1 MIIGNVYFDSLKD
14 YADVVLKEES
24 FDPEVPQI
32 YLSVPVEFNGSIHHV
47 DLCIWVNNRRA
58 IETLQKSLSLVEQHY
73 DKADSEY
80 EKDMEKEYGN
90 G

>member
-14 YADVVLKEES
+14 YADVVLKEELS
-24 FDPEVPQI
+24 GSVEPQI
-32 YLSVPVEFNGSIHHV
+32 YLTVPVEFNGGIHHV

-58 IETLQKSLSLVEQHY
+58 IETLRNSLNLVEEAY
-73 DKADSEY
+73 NKSDSEY